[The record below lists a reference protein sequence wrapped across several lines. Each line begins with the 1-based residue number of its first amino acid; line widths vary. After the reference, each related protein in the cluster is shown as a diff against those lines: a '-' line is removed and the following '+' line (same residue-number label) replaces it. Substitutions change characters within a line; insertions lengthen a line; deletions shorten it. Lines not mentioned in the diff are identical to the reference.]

1 MDVLRLTK
9 EEFQKRL
16 LLHIDMVYGEQSS
29 SKIVDEI
36 STVFKDLKPAEEIS
50 DKTEGW
56 SQNDVYL
63 ITYGNSILS
72 ASSKPLQAL
81 NRFLIKYLKG
91 VISTVHILPFFPY
104 SSDDGFAVV
113 DYLKVN
119 SELGDWQDIKHI
131 AQQFDLMADL
141 VINHISSKSEWFQ
154 QFIQNE
160 KPGCDYF
167 IEIDK
172 GEDVSKV
179 VRPRSSNLLQ
189 EVRTSKGSTHV
200 WCTFSTDQVDVNF
213 SNPNVLIEFIKIL
226 KFYMQQGIRTVRLDA
241 IAFLWKKF
249 GTSCIN
255 LPETHEIV
263 KVFRLIIE
271 RYFPRTLFIT
281 ETNIPNIE
289 NLKYFGNSNEAHII
303 YNFSLPPL
311 LLHAL
316 WSGSSDYL
324 VKWSMSL
331 PPAPYNCTYLNFTA
345 SHDGIGLRPLEGILS
360 DDKTDALIEAM
371 CTFGGEIT
379 TRAISEA
386 GERPYEINITWMDA
400 MKGTCTGE
408 DEYQIARFLCSQT
421 IMLGLEG
428 IPAFYIQSLLA
439 GENDYQKLAETK
451 QKRAIN
457 RGQWK
462 LEEID
467 QMLSDYTSKS
477 CKVFHDLKRLIAI
490 RSRQQ
495 AFHPSATQFTLHL
508 GSNLFGFWRQS
519 INREQSIFA
528 IHNVTNVEQE
538 LSLANINLICT
549 DTWVDLIAW
558 DAVDLKKD
566 TNTLKPYQCL
576 WITNKG

>member
-9 EEFQKRL
+9 EEFQQRL
-16 LLHIDMVYGEQSS
+16 LLHIEMVYGEQLS

-36 STVFKDLKPAEEIS
+36 LTVFKDLQPAEEIS
-50 DKTEGW
+50 DKIEGW
-56 SQNDVYL
+56 SQKDVYL
-63 ITYGNSILS
+63 IIYGNSIFS
-72 ASSKPLQAL
+72 GNSKPLQIL
-81 NRFLIKYLKG
+81 NHFLAKYLKG
-91 VISTVHILPFFPY
+91 VVSTVHILPFFPY

-113 DYLKVN
+113 DYLQVN

-131 AQQFDLMADL
+131 AQQFDLMVDL
-141 VINHISSKSEWFQ
+141 VINHISSKSVWFQ

-167 IEIDK
+167 IEIGE

-189 EVRTSKGSTHV
+189 EVQTLQGRTHV

-213 SNPNVLIEFIKIL
+213 SNPDVLIEFIKIL
-226 KFYMQQGIRTVRLDA
+226 KFYLQKGVRTVRLDA

-316 WSGSSDYL
+316 WLGCSDYIER
-324 VKWSMSL
+324 WSMSL

-345 SHDGIGLRPLEGILS
+345 SHDGIGLRALEGILS
-360 DDKTDALIEAM
+360 DDKTGALIEGM
-371 CTFGGEIT
+371 RSFGGEIT
-379 TRAISEA
+379 TRAVSDA

-400 MKGTCTGE
+400 MKGTYTGE

-439 GENDYQKLAETK
+439 GENDYQKLTETK

-457 RGQWK
+457 RRQWE

-467 QMLSDYTSKS
+467 KKLSDYTSKT
-477 CKVFHDLKRLIAI
+477 CKIFHDLKRLISI

-528 IHNVTNVEQE
+528 IHNVTDVEQE
-538 LSLANINLICT
+538 FSLANINLICT

-558 DAVDLKKD
+558 DSVDLKKD
-566 TNTLKPYQCL
+566 TYTLKPYQCL